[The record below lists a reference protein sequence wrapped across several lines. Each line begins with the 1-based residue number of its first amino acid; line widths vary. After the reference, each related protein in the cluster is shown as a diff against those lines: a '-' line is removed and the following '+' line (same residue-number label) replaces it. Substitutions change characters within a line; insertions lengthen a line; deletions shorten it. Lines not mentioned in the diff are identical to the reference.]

1 MFGILDR
8 YIGRVIFMSI
18 LLCEITLVG
27 LAGLIKYVEQ
37 LKSVGD
43 GNYDMINALYY
54 VLLSMPKE
62 AVLFFPLAALLGG
75 LIGLGQLATSSEL
88 VVMQAAGRSKI
99 SIVMAALK
107 TAIPL
112 MIMVGLM
119 GEYVAPV
126 AKRMADDIR
135 AGAISEGRLTVSAY
149 GVWARDGNNFVNI
162 NGVRNDGALTGI
174 TLYRFTPERKLID
187 VVQAQEGV
195 FERHHW
201 LLKQTQVTR
210 FDDPA
215 QIRSEQHDKMEWS
228 SELTPKQLGVV
239 SIDPENLSVSGL
251 LDYIGYL
258 DANKQD
264 AGRYKLEMWRKLLSP
279 LSVVAMIL
287 LASSFI
293 FGPLRS
299 VSMGARMLMGIMT
312 GFAVYVSDRVFGP
325 ISLVYAVPP
334 ILAAIAP
341 SLLFGG
347 ISFYILSRK
356 Q

>member
-18 LLCEITLVG
+18 LLSELTLVG

-43 GNYDMINALYY
+43 GEYTLLKAFFY
-54 VLLSMPKE
+54 VALSMPKE

-88 VVMQAAGRSKI
+88 VVMQAAGRSKL

-112 MIMVGLM
+112 MIVFTLV
-119 GEYVAPV
+119 GEYVAPI
-126 AKRMADDIR
+126 AKRTGEDIR
-135 AGAISEGRLTVSAY
+135 AGAISGGRLTLVAD
-149 GVWARDGNNFVNI
+149 GVWARDGNNYVNI
-162 NGVRNDGALTGI
+162 SGVRNDGTLVGI
-174 TLYRFTPERKLID
+174 ALYRFSPQRRLAD
-187 VVQAQEGV
+187 VVMASEGV
-195 FERHHW
+195 Y
-201 LLKQTQVTR
+201 Q
-210 FDDPA
+210 
-215 QIRSEQHDKMEWS
+215 EQHWQLKNVLITRVDNEQQITQSRVPTMTWQ
-228 SELTPKQLGVV
+228 SELTPKELGVV

-251 LDYIGYL
+251 RDYIGYL
-258 DANKQD
+258 KSNQQD
-264 AGRYKLEMWRKLLSP
+264 AGRYQLEMWRKVLSP
-279 LSVVAMIL
+279 LTVVAMIL

-299 VSMGARMLMGIMT
+299 VSMGARMLMGIVT
-312 GFAVYVSDRVFGP
+312 GFLVYVSDRLFGP
-325 ISLVYAVPP
+325 VSLVYAVPP
-334 ILAAIAP
+334 IIGAIAP

-347 ISFYILSRK
+347 GALYILNRK
-356 Q
+356 R

>member
-18 LLCEITLVG
+18 LLCELTLVG
-27 LAGLIKYVEQ
+27 LAALIKYVEQ
-37 LKSVGD
+37 LRAVGE
-43 GNYDMINALYY
+43 GNYDMLNALYF

-88 VVMQAAGRSKI
+88 VVMQASGRSKI

-119 GEYVAPV
+119 GEYVAPI
-126 AKRMADDIR
+126 AKRMADDIK
-135 AGAISEGRLTVSAY
+135 AGALSEGRLTVSAY

-215 QIRSEQHDKMEWS
+215 QTGTLAGLGFGGAGLPQRLIDEVMRRRPNSLS
-228 SELTPKQLGVV
+228 GIGFGLTETNGVGAAA
-239 SIDPENLSVSGL
+239 SG
-251 LDYIGYL
+251 
-258 DANKQD
+258 
-264 AGRYKLEMWRKLLSP
+264 
-279 LSVVAMIL
+279 
-287 LASSFI
+287 
-293 FGPLRS
+293 
-299 VSMGARMLMGIMT
+299 
-312 GFAVYVSDRVFGP
+312 
-325 ISLVYAVPP
+325 
-334 ILAAIAP
+334 AP
-341 SLLFGG
+341 SSSRRYRMFTAPSGPMTA
-347 ISFYILSRK
+347 ISAVGHA
-356 Q
+356 